1 MKNLTLIT
9 CLFLLSLKLNA
20 QKDQI
25 TLKSAE
31 TLKVKIIEINPSH
44 VKFQKTLDGPIYSLN
59 KSEVFVII
67 YEDGRKELFD
77 YQNSSNSKKQN
88 IQIEI
93 EEEEKFAPSRHYGG
107 PRIGATFIDAGIS
120 RQRIASAFNRGEIQP
135 VITQFGW
142 QFETQIFRLED
153 GSKALVEFVPMIGGL
168 EQGLFIPSGTGII
181 GYRSK
186 NGVEFGMGPSL
197 SLGGVGVAFAAG
209 FSFKSGPVTFPVDL
223 VFSPSIIKTNKSLE
237 KSQSSSNLT
246 LVIGFITYKK

>member
-67 YEDGRKELFD
+67 YEDGRKEIFD

-88 IQIEI
+88 IKI
-93 EEEEKFAPSRHYGG
+93 
-107 PRIGATFIDAGIS
+107 
-120 RQRIASAFNRGEIQP
+120 
-135 VITQFGW
+135 
-142 QFETQIFRLED
+142 
-153 GSKALVEFVPMIGGL
+153 
-168 EQGLFIPSGTGII
+168 
-181 GYRSK
+181 
-186 NGVEFGMGPSL
+186 
-197 SLGGVGVAFAAG
+197 
-209 FSFKSGPVTFPVDL
+209 
-223 VFSPSIIKTNKSLE
+223 
-237 KSQSSSNLT
+237 
-246 LVIGFITYKK
+246 